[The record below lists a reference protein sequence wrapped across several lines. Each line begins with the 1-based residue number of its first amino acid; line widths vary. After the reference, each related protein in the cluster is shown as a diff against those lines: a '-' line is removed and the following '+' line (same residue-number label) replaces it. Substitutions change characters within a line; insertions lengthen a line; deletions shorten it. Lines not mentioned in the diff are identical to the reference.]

1 MIKNSKDNHFISI
14 TCASY
19 NNVMLR
25 FSLLVARVAQK
36 CFLTH
41 FAIYIFTFYQQLA
54 WISLVFSRA
63 CDLLLKE
70 QSDIRSLFS
79 ITKIYII
86 LIHYF
91 YKRHISLYI
100 DVFSHDTFQNT
111 PLTIGIQATT
121 EPKIINKDITNRD
134 RIATSSFP
142 HGPSLKSHQNE
153 TIFLSSP

>member
-1 MIKNSKDNHFISI
+1 MCILQQCDATLLIACCKSCSKMFFDSLCDIYFHVLPTIS
-14 TCASY
+14 
-19 NNVMLR
+19 MD
-25 FSLLVARVAQK
+25 
-36 CFLTH
+36 
-41 FAIYIFTFYQQLA
+41 
-54 WISLVFSRA
+54 SLVFSRT

-134 RIATSSFP
+134 RIATSRLP